1 MREFNTGSFPKGLSL
16 MLGAMKKWNYDESP
30 TDALKFEEP
39 LAELKAS
46 IAESGSKV
54 FQDMIKDFLVNNM
67 HRTTVELAP
76 SKTLEAEIVKVCTL
90 FAGSFLAPSRISVV
104 NKNLI

>member
-30 TDALKFEEP
+30 TAALKFEEP
-39 LAELKAS
+39 LAELKAT

-54 FQDMIKDFLVNNM
+54 FQDMIKEFLVENM

-76 SKTLEAEIVKVCTL
+76 SKTLEAEILKVSNTMR
-90 FAGSFLAPSRISVV
+90 GRDQ
-104 NKNLI
+104 